1 MYSKFLSFALL
12 TSGAAQFSVW
22 EAVLCIVGSL
32 ATSQSFYT
40 RCQQPAPLN
49 QSCDNQK
56 CLQTLLGVPQGQNQP
71 CVRPLLYR
79 ESFWVVRRAF
89 ALMFESLTSNM
100 MLTRYQDEDP
110 MVWIKIDTPYASGL
124 HSSQQLDGCYKSLI
138 PSSFISSFHFLIHMG
153 RLPSMI

>member
-1 MYSKFLSFALL
+1 MLMKVLLAWKRHWDMYMVLSGDDFEWDKVCLNVEVCMEKNSVFSQIQSWFIYSKFLSFALL

-56 CLQTLLGVPQGQNQP
+56 CLQTLLGVP
-71 CVRPLLYR
+71 
-79 ESFWVVRRAF
+79 
-89 ALMFESLTSNM
+89 
-100 MLTRYQDEDP
+100 
-110 MVWIKIDTPYASGL
+110 
-124 HSSQQLDGCYKSLI
+124 
-138 PSSFISSFHFLIHMG
+138 
-153 RLPSMI
+153 